1 MSEDKV
7 IFCKK
12 CNSEFGVR
20 KFGFTPNKN
29 QRYRCKN
36 PDCKHVFSI
45 NENTN
50 RLTEKEKAYI
60 KHNVSES
67 VSLRTIAR
75 NLKRSLYTVQYFLKK

>member
-1 MSEDKV
+1 MLENLVLHQIKINVVAD
-7 IFCKK
+7 
-12 CNSEFGVR
+12 
-20 KFGFTPNKN
+20 
-29 QRYRCKN
+29 RCKN